1 MNKNMKIFVFVNI
14 CIFAAVV
21 TFILLSLA
29 FWDSGKF
36 ACAFFEKTHIYC
48 PGCGGTRAFFAL
60 LRLDILTS
68 LKYNPSVIFG
78 VAVFIYYDIRA
89 FIAIKKDDID
99 YFSRNRYYLAIAFAV
114 FAIVYFFVR
123 NFLLLKYHIDLIG
136 DVVPTP

>member
-1 MNKNMKIFVFVNI
+1 MEEILERVVCKVNPL
-14 CIFAAVV
+14 FRP
-21 TFILLSLA
+21 
-29 FWDSGKF
+29 KM
-36 ACAFFEKTHIYC
+36 HIYC

-60 LRLDILTS
+60 LRLDILAS